1 VFALISVSTWV
12 FEPSIS
18 AWVGGL
24 GLAWRGFLQGV
35 FTQISTWTKCLHRS
49 QWIEGGGDVACE
61 SLEGR
66 NEEEKINEEREK
78 KRLK

>member
-1 VFALISVSTWV
+1 
-12 FEPSIS
+12 
-18 AWVGGL
+18 
-24 GLAWRGFLQGV
+24 
-35 FTQISTWTKCLHRS
+35 LHRS

-78 KRLK
+78 KKVKIK